1 MRMATLKERQIV
13 KLFNEVQRNYN
24 ALVQCDEQNITLLC
38 YFKDQLNLLVELF
51 DEIEIIPS
59 TLSEKLA
66 DDIKSFIHDVDLSFF
81 GGYKET
87 FCTTNEEHTAIE
99 TIWDIVDDFRY
110 IYPLDLNK
118 PQYKPSKTVQADN
131 KLSEVCPTDEAK
143 KILDAAVNVGLLTE
157 IPGTNQYNW
166 NETKPLLVYFILKA
180 NAELG
185 YLGEK
190 VKSQE
195 NDIGNGKENRIEWSK
210 WGMITQVK
218 GKSLNIG
225 SLTVVLSE
233 VRNRH
238 EYKYTIPQRA
248 NKIDEDYSW
257 KKKFRNVLNL

>member
-24 ALVQCDEQNITLLC
+24 ALVQCDEQKITLLC

-118 PQYKPSKTVQADN
+118 PQNKPSKTVQADN

-143 KILDAAVNVGLLTE
+143 KILDAAVNAGLLTG
-157 IPGTNQYNW
+157 ISGTKEYEW
-166 NETKPLLVYFILKA
+166 HDTDALLGYFLLKA
-180 NAELG
+180 AAELG
-185 YLGEK
+185 FYQVAE
-190 VKSQE
+190 SS
-195 NDIGNGKENRIEWSK
+195 GKIRIIWKK
-210 WGMITQVK
+210 WEMITRLK
-218 GKSLNIG
+218 GKTFDVG
-225 SLTVVLSE
+225 GLTQ
-233 VRNRH
+233 
-238 EYKYTIPQRA
+238 TITA
-248 NKIDEDYSW
+248 NKWRNNCSNKQRYVAPPNYKKVDEAYQW
-257 KKKFRNVLNL
+257 TQKYKEVLKL